1 MNDLIIILILVLAAV
16 AALYSCIRRR
26 AKGGCPCGG
35 DCGCNCSSCHKN
47 QDKK

>member
-1 MNDLIIILILVLAAV
+1 MNDLIIILILILAAA

-26 AKGGCPCGG
+26 AKGGCSCGG
-35 DCGCNCSSCHKN
+35 DCSSCHKN